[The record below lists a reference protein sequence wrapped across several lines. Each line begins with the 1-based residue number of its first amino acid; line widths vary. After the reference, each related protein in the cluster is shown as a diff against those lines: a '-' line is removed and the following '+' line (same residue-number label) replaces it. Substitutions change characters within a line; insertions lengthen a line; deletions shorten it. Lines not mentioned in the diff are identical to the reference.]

1 MTRSQAQRIQEIIR
15 SQDVRDPRETLDAI
29 SAVINEVPSILPS
42 VEQVRDM
49 LRAFEN
55 DVKTITGI
63 PEAKPEEVI
72 RALCGDVREINK
84 VLEGEKKSPL
94 EEFIDALRKDTEA
107 EVPHLVPD
115 DPKNEFG
122 NPVAVLRIYNSPSS
136 PGELKVAVALECC
149 DKHIQ
154 PRHILAAIRTLHQ
167 FAEKKNKE
175 NAE

>member
-29 SAVINEVPSILPS
+29 SAVLEEVPSIMPS

-63 PEAKPEEVI
+63 PEAKPEEDPFET
-72 RALCGDVREINK
+72 AMK
-84 VLEGEKKSPL
+84 AA
-94 EEFIDALRKDTEA
+94 IDALRKDTEA

-115 DPKNEFG
+115 DPQEEFG
-122 NPVAVLRIYNSPSS
+122 NPVAVLRIYNAPNS
-136 PGELKVAVALECC
+136 PGELKVAVALKCC
-149 DKHIQ
+149 DAHIR
-154 PRHILAAIRTLHQ
+154 PRHIIAAVRMLHQ
-167 FAEKKNKE
+167 FADKKHKE
-175 NAE
+175 SAE

>member
-29 SAVINEVPSILPS
+29 AAVINEVPSIRPS

-49 LRAFEN
+49 LAGFA
-55 DVKTITGI
+55 K
-63 PEAKPEEVI
+63 EAKPE
-72 RALCGDVREINK
+72 
-84 VLEGEKKSPL
+84 P
-94 EEFIDALRKDTEA
+94 EEDPFETAMKAVIDALRKDTEV

-122 NPVAVLRIYNSPSS
+122 NPVAVLRIYNAPNS
-136 PGELKVAVALECC
+136 PGELKVGVALECC
-149 DKHIQ
+149 DEHIR

-167 FAEKKNKE
+167 FADKKDKE
-175 NAE
+175 AAE